1 MWREEGK
8 VCNFSLMAARFSWFN
23 WQLDFIIVAMVKVT
37 PPSAEGNL
45 SVHNS
50 ISSAW
55 AKTEWRVYRTW
66 EDYSNVNFLQTH
78 LMSSLIPALQGFMTA
93 GLFNLLILLGVL
105 MSAFWV
111 HCAKVLWKSWQ
122 LYYPTH
128 ACEERSGE
136 VSSQQD
142 QGDNLHTG
150 QPLEWIRQSSQ
161 VFSHRMVITP
171 TLFTI
176 FECRAHR
183 KQASADLK
191 RTRRVTTDQLWR
203 SLVALGWVRTT
214 GVFAGSWY
222 QGIPCMLST
231 LFTLNVP

>member
-1 MWREEGK
+1 
-8 VCNFSLMAARFSWFN
+8 
-23 WQLDFIIVAMVKVT
+23 
-37 PPSAEGNL
+37 
-45 SVHNS
+45 
-50 ISSAW
+50 
-55 AKTEWRVYRTW
+55 
-66 EDYSNVNFLQTH
+66 
-78 LMSSLIPALQGFMTA
+78 MSSLIPALQGFMTA

-111 HCAKVLWKSWQ
+111 HCAKVLWIKLAALLSTPCMWRKIWWG
-122 LYYPTH
+122 LFTTG
-128 ACEERSGE
+128 SGD
-136 VSSQQD
+136 S
-142 QGDNLHTG
+142 LHTG
-150 QPLEWIRQSSQ
+150 QPLEWIRPSSQ

-171 TLFTI
+171 TLFTV
-176 FECRAHR
+176 FVCRAHR

-231 LFTLNVP
+231 LSTLNVP

>member
-55 AKTEWRVYRTW
+55 AKTEWRVYQRW
-66 EDYSNVNFLQTH
+66 EEYSNVNFLQTH

-111 HCAKVLWKSWQ
+111 HCAKVLWIKLAALLSNPCMW
-122 LYYPTH
+122 
-128 ACEERSGE
+128 RKIWWS
-136 VSSQQD
+136 
-142 QGDNLHTG
+142 
-150 QPLEWIRQSSQ
+150 
-161 VFSHRMVITP
+161 
-171 TLFTI
+171 LFTTGSGGQS
-176 FECRAHR
+176 AHR
-183 KQASADLK
+183 
-191 RTRRVTTDQLWR
+191 TTF
-203 SLVALGWVRTT
+203 
-214 GVFAGSWY
+214 GV
-222 QGIPCMLST
+222 
-231 LFTLNVP
+231 N